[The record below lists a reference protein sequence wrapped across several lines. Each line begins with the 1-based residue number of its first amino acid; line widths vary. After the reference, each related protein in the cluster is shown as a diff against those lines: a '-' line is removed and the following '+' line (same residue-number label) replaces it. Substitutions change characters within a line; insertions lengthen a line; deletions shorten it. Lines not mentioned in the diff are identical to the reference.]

1 METKENGKEVIITSA
16 RKALEQNELLQ
27 SSFENIN
34 EFLETEEIPQR
45 ITLSIVELIENEDW
59 SELNDR
65 FHTNLAFG
73 TGGMRGR
80 TIGKTVTE
88 AEKGRKT
95 PEGGPEFAAVGTNTL
110 NELTVLRAT
119 KALFL
124 YLKQWMAEKS
134 IYEQPRLVVAHDVR
148 HFSSKFS
155 RLTARVWSQLGGYAM
170 VFDGPRSTPQ
180 LSYTVR
186 SRYAHAGVVITA
198 SHNPFHDNGFKAY
211 FEDGAQL
218 IPPHADLVVDHY
230 KKISIQELIP
240 LLDDS
245 EKASNVSVLQTTDDL
260 SYRAVL
266 EEAVFDP
273 EVIKNQSLKA
283 VFTPI
288 HGTGAISAIPALWDH
303 GVEVC
308 VVDEQ
313 NLQDPNFSTVDSP
326 NPENAEAL
334 KMGIGVAKKTR
345 SDLVMGSD
353 PDCDRIGVA
362 APDKNKKF
370 RCLSGNQIACM
381 LAEYRLIQL
390 KRKQLL
396 KEENQ
401 SSFAILKT
409 FVTSPLLSR
418 IAKANNIRCI
428 NTQTGFK
435 WMAKKLRDYEE
446 QATYEIKEKEGIG
459 WDYDN
464 TDLFTRIQ
472 ILSRYSTYVLLAAE
486 ESYGY
491 LPLDLV
497 RDKDGNASAL
507 AIAEL
512 FSFLKASQSTAFE
525 FLESLYQKYGYHA
538 EKTENIYFEGAEGSE
553 TIRKIAK
560 SYREKSPKKI
570 ADIQIVG
577 VQDFLQPGQIDED
590 EEALPME
597 NFLILSLENGF
608 SIAIR
613 PSGTEPKIKF
623 YIFGSGDAGTQDL
636 QSSKEKVD
644 SLMDSIGAW
653 LLEDAHKRITE

>member
-34 EFLETEEIPQR
+34 EFLETEEIPKR

-59 SELNDR
+59 AELNDR

-80 TIGKTVTE
+80 TIGKTITD

-95 PEGGPEFAAVGTNTL
+95 QEGGPEFAAVGTNTL

-198 SHNPFHDNGFKAY
+198 SHNPFYDNGFKAY

-218 IPPHADLVVDHY
+218 IPPHADLVVEHY

-245 EKASNVSVLQTTDDL
+245 EESSKVSVLQTSDDL

-273 EVIKNQSLKA
+273 EVIKEQSLKA

-288 HGTGAISAIPALWDH
+288 HGTGAISAIPVLWDH

-313 NLQDPNFSTVDSP
+313 NLQDPNFTTVDSP

-370 RCLSGNQIACM
+370 HCLSGNQIACM
-381 LAEYRLIQL
+381 LAEYRIIQL

-401 SSFAILKT
+401 SNFAILKT

-418 IAKANNIRCI
+418 IAKANNIKCL

-512 FSFLKASQSTAFE
+512 FSFLKASQLTAFE
-525 FLESLYQKYGYHA
+525 FLENLYQKYGYHA

-553 TIRKIAK
+553 TIRKIIK
-560 SYREKSPKKI
+560 FYRENSPEKI

-577 VQDFLQPGQIDED
+577 IQDFLQPGQIDED

-597 NFLILSLENGF
+597 NFLILSLGNGF

-623 YIFGSGDAGTQDL
+623 YIFGSEDAGTQDL
-636 QSSKEKVD
+636 QSSKNKVD

-653 LLEDAHKRITE
+653 LLEDAHKRSTG

>member
-1 METKENGKEVIITSA
+1 MEIKENGKDVIITSA

-27 SSFENIN
+27 TSFENIN
-34 EFLETEEIPQR
+34 EFLETKEIPQR
-45 ITLSIVELIENEDW
+45 IALSIAELIENKNW
-59 SELNDR
+59 AELNDR
-65 FHTNLAFG
+65 FHKNLAFG

-80 TIGKTVTE
+80 TIGKTVTG
-88 AEKGRKT
+88 AEKGRKI

-110 NELTVLRAT
+110 NELTVIRAT

-124 YLKQWMAEKS
+124 YLKQWMAERG

-148 HFSSKFS
+148 HFSFKFS

-186 SRYAHAGVVITA
+186 SRYAHVGVVITA

-218 IPPHADLVVDHY
+218 IPPHADLVVEHY
-230 KKISIQELIP
+230 NKISIQEILP

-245 EKASNVSVLQTTDDL
+245 EEESNVSVLQTSDDL

-303 GVEVC
+303 GVEVF

-334 KMGIGVAKKTR
+334 KKGIGVAKKTR

-370 RCLSGNQIACM
+370 HCLSGNQVACM

-396 KEENQ
+396 REENQ

-418 IAKANNIRCI
+418 IAKAHNIRCI

-459 WDYDN
+459 LDYDN

-512 FSFLKASQSTAFE
+512 FSFLKASQLTAFE

-538 EKTENIYFEGAEGSE
+538 EKTENIYFEGAEGGE

-560 SYREKSPKKI
+560 SYREKSPEKI
-570 ADIQIVG
+570 ADIEIVG

-590 EEALPME
+590 EE
-597 NFLILSLENGF
+597 
-608 SIAIR
+608 
-613 PSGTEPKIKF
+613 
-623 YIFGSGDAGTQDL
+623 
-636 QSSKEKVD
+636 V
-644 SLMDSIGAW
+644 
-653 LLEDAHKRITE
+653 

>member
-27 SSFENIN
+27 SSYENIN
-34 EFLETEEIPQR
+34 EFLETEEIPKR

-59 SELNDR
+59 AELNDR

-80 TIGKTVTE
+80 TIGKTITD

-95 PEGGPEFAAVGTNTL
+95 QEGGPEFAAVGTNTL

-198 SHNPFHDNGFKAY
+198 SHNPFYDNGFKAY

-218 IPPHADLVVDHY
+218 TPPHADLVVEHY

-245 EKASNVSVLQTTDDL
+245 EESSKVSVLQTSDDL

-273 EVIKNQSLKA
+273 EVIKEQSLKA

-288 HGTGAISAIPALWDH
+288 HGTGAISAIPVLWDH

-370 RCLSGNQIACM
+370 HCLSGNQIACM
-381 LAEYRLIQL
+381 LAEYRIIQL

-401 SSFAILKT
+401 SNFAILKT

-418 IAKANNIRCI
+418 IAKANNIKCL

-512 FSFLKASQSTAFE
+512 FSFLKASQLTAFE
-525 FLESLYQKYGYHA
+525 FLENLYQKYGYHA

-553 TIRKIAK
+553 TIRKIIK
-560 SYREKSPKKI
+560 FYRENSPEKI

-577 VQDFLQPGQIDED
+577 IQDFLQPGQIDED

-623 YIFGSGDAGTQDL
+623 YIFGSEDAGTQDL
-636 QSSKEKVD
+636 QSSKNKVD

-653 LLEDAHKRITE
+653 LLEDAHKRSTG

>member
-34 EFLETEEIPQR
+34 EFLETEEIPKR

-59 SELNDR
+59 AELNDR

-80 TIGKTVTE
+80 TIGKTITD

-95 PEGGPEFAAVGTNTL
+95 QEGGPEFAAVGTNTL

-198 SHNPFHDNGFKAY
+198 SHNPFYDNGFKAY

-218 IPPHADLVVDHY
+218 TPPHADLVVEHY

-245 EKASNVSVLQTTDDL
+245 EESSKVSVLQTSDDL

-273 EVIKNQSLKA
+273 EVIKEQSLKA

-288 HGTGAISAIPALWDH
+288 HGTGAISAIPVLWDH

-370 RCLSGNQIACM
+370 HCLSGNQIACM
-381 LAEYRLIQL
+381 LAEYRIIQL

-401 SSFAILKT
+401 SNFAILKT

-418 IAKANNIRCI
+418 IAKANNIKCL

-512 FSFLKASQSTAFE
+512 FSFLKASQLTAFE
-525 FLESLYQKYGYHA
+525 FLENLYQKYGYHA

-553 TIRKIAK
+553 TIRKIIK
-560 SYREKSPKKI
+560 FYRENSPEKI

-577 VQDFLQPGQIDED
+577 IQDFLQPGQIDED

-623 YIFGSGDAGTQDL
+623 YIFGSEDAGTQDL
-636 QSSKEKVD
+636 QSSKNKVD

-653 LLEDAHKRITE
+653 LLEDAHKRSTG

>member
-1 METKENGKEVIITSA
+1 METKENGKEVIITTA

-34 EFLETEEIPQR
+34 EFLETEEIPKR

-59 SELNDR
+59 AELNDR

-80 TIGKTVTE
+80 TIGKTITD

-198 SHNPFHDNGFKAY
+198 SHNPFYDNGFKAY

-218 IPPHADLVVDHY
+218 TPPHADLVVEHY

-245 EKASNVSVLQTTDDL
+245 EESSKVSVLQTSDDL

-273 EVIKNQSLKA
+273 EVIKEQSLKA

-288 HGTGAISAIPALWDH
+288 HGTGAISAIPVLWDH

-370 RCLSGNQIACM
+370 HCLSGNQIACM
-381 LAEYRLIQL
+381 LAEYRIIQL

-401 SSFAILKT
+401 SNFAILKT

-418 IAKANNIRCI
+418 IAKANNIKCL

-512 FSFLKASQSTAFE
+512 FSFLKASQLTAFE
-525 FLESLYQKYGYHA
+525 FLENLYQKYGYHA

-553 TIRKIAK
+553 TIRKIIK
-560 SYREKSPKKI
+560 FYRENSPEKI

-577 VQDFLQPGQIDED
+577 IQDFLQPGQIDED

-623 YIFGSGDAGTQDL
+623 YIFGSEDAGTQDL
-636 QSSKEKVD
+636 QSSKNKVD

-653 LLEDAHKRITE
+653 LLEDAHKRSTG

>member
-1 METKENGKEVIITSA
+1 METKENGKEVIITTA

-34 EFLETEEIPQR
+34 EFLETEEIPKR

-59 SELNDR
+59 AELNDR

-80 TIGKTVTE
+80 TIGKTITD

-198 SHNPFHDNGFKAY
+198 SHNPFYDNGFKAY

-218 IPPHADLVVDHY
+218 TPPHADLVVEHY

-245 EKASNVSVLQTTDDL
+245 EESSKVSVLQTSDDL

-273 EVIKNQSLKA
+273 EVIKEQSLKA

-288 HGTGAISAIPALWDH
+288 HGTGAISAIPVLWDH

-370 RCLSGNQIACM
+370 HCLSGNQIACM
-381 LAEYRLIQL
+381 LAEYRIIQL

-401 SSFAILKT
+401 SNFAILKT

-418 IAKANNIRCI
+418 IAKANNIKCL

-459 WDYDN
+459 WDYD
-464 TDLFTRIQ
+464 
-472 ILSRYSTYVLLAAE
+472 
-486 ESYGY
+486 
-491 LPLDLV
+491 
-497 RDKDGNASAL
+497 
-507 AIAEL
+507 
-512 FSFLKASQSTAFE
+512 
-525 FLESLYQKYGYHA
+525 
-538 EKTENIYFEGAEGSE
+538 
-553 TIRKIAK
+553 
-560 SYREKSPKKI
+560 
-570 ADIQIVG
+570 
-577 VQDFLQPGQIDED
+577 
-590 EEALPME
+590 
-597 NFLILSLENGF
+597 LSL
-608 SIAIR
+608 IHI
-613 PSGTEPKIKF
+613 
-623 YIFGSGDAGTQDL
+623 
-636 QSSKEKVD
+636 
-644 SLMDSIGAW
+644 
-653 LLEDAHKRITE
+653 